1 MGPAAQP
8 LTQAQLMQR
17 QLRMQYEAQL
27 KGMKDAQAKG
37 VKATVDYGK
46 LIQTIEE
53 ETGRQSLRT
62 LEAQT
67 GQRLA
72 LLKQRYDAEQI
83 SQREFGAESLRLQME
98 QANREMAALGAEGDR
113 LTREQARTKSAE
125 ERLTIERELVRIT
138 GEQAVKLIEIDR
150 LLQERAQRETLPVFQ
165 IDPAQVQ
172 QAIEQVDP
180 LLQAFRDRQK
190 ARAEEVAR
198 LEVDAIRTRTEI
210 IKIENQVE
218 LGTMTRTQA
227 QERINALL
235 KQERDQRIAA
245 LQVQLQAL
253 DISEQ
258 QRASIEQQIVAMQT
272 QGETMRQ
279 MGLGDALQSVFE
291 SIRQPAEMVVDMLTN
306 MQRGAEQ
313 MLESFILTGELSGQ
327 AFLKMARSAIAAM
340 TAEAA
345 VAAIM
350 QLAKGFAMLAIGNF
364 PGAAKAFTSATLF
377 KAVGG
382 AAAGFA
388 ASAALGAI
396 APGGSS
402 ASGGTGGEF
411 LRGGR
416 TGTTG
421 AVINQGAREPQ
432 VVIIRAETEPG
443 VIVRQIVND
452 YKGNGETRQMLR
464 RDILSEA
471 F

>member
-1 MGPAAQP
+1 
-8 LTQAQLMQR
+8 
-17 QLRMQYEAQL
+17 
-27 KGMKDAQAKG
+27 
-37 VKATVDYGK
+37 
-46 LIQTIEE
+46 
-53 ETGRQSLRT
+53 
-62 LEAQT
+62 
-67 GQRLA
+67 
-72 LLKQRYDAEQI
+72 
-83 SQREFGAESLRLQME
+83 
-98 QANREMAALGAEGDR
+98 
-113 LTREQARTKSAE
+113 
-125 ERLTIERELVRIT
+125 
-138 GEQAVKLIEIDR
+138 
-150 LLQERAQRETLPVFQ
+150 
-165 IDPAQVQ
+165 
-172 QAIEQVDP
+172 
-180 LLQAFRDRQK
+180 
-190 ARAEEVAR
+190 
-198 LEVDAIRTRTEI
+198 
-210 IKIENQVE
+210 
-218 LGTMTRTQA
+218 
-227 QERINALL
+227 
-235 KQERDQRIAA
+235 
-245 LQVQLQAL
+245 
-253 DISEQ
+253 
-258 QRASIEQQIVAMQT
+258 
-272 QGETMRQ
+272 MRQ
-279 MGLGDALQSVFE
+279 MGLGDALETVFE
-291 SIRQPAEMVVDMLTN
+291 SIRQPSEMVVDMLTN
-306 MQRGAEQ
+306 IQRGAEQ